1 VESPA
6 TSVVQ
11 RQGHKLHTT
20 YKVRGYHIDTND
32 HVNNAVYLNYLEDAR
47 DDFLEYL
54 GLSVSGFQARGVL
67 LFLSEVRL
75 KYHRPAEYGDWLE
88 VWGWLSELRRVKS
101 TWRMEIRRAGAGDL
115 LTEAWMHA
123 AFLDATHRI
132 LPIPEEVRHVL
143 ETIYIP
149 D

>member
-1 VESPA
+1 MESPDA
-6 TSVVQ
+6 TAVH
-11 RQGHKLHTT
+11 RQGKRLHTT

-54 GLSVSGFQARGVL
+54 GLSVSGFQAHGVL
-67 LFLSEVRL
+67 VFLSEVRI
-75 KYHRPAEYGDWLE
+75 KFHQPAKYGDHLD

-101 TWRMEIRRAGAGDL
+101 TWKMEIRRAGAGDL

-123 AFLDATHRI
+123 AFLSATHRI
-132 LPIPEEVRHVL
+132 LPIPQEARDAL
-143 ETIYIP
+143 ETIYLP
-149 D
+149 E